1 MRKKKTFDCVEMK
14 RHIQEKIYN
23 ETRNMNH
30 EELVQYYHDR
40 IAKSQFAEFLNI
52 PASNKRI

>member
-30 EELVQYYHDR
+30 EELLQYYHDR
-40 IAKSQFAEFLNI
+40 ISKSRFAALLNI
-52 PASNKRI
+52 PARNKE